1 MKKLLTG
8 IETIQKILDYELV
21 LYMIVLIGSTGFI
34 GSAFARALEARS
46 LEFVALERDETYNY
60 PIDVVI
66 DANGNSKKFVAEK
79 DPHFDFE
86 SSVAS
91 VSSRLTSLRYST
103 YMYLS
108 SGEVYGVDQYV
119 SNSSEDVCIQEPSR
133 SFYGMHRRLAECL
146 VGAHSKRNFIF
157 RLGGF
162 TGNGLRKN
170 PVYDIVKGNALFVHP
185 NSAFQFMDVD
195 FAANLMLDL
204 LFDAPPGVYNICG
217 RGTLKVSQ
225 ILAMLNPKLQPLFQA
240 DRLEHHELNLAK
252 LEFYSKKSIP
262 STKDCI
268 LGML

>member
-1 MKKLLTG
+1 
-8 IETIQKILDYELV
+8 
-21 LYMIVLIGSTGFI
+21 MIALIGSTGFI

-46 LEFVALERDETYNY
+46 VKFIALERDAIYNQLV
-60 PIDVVI
+60 DVVI
-66 DANGNSKKFVAEK
+66 DANGNSKKFIAEK
-79 DPHFDFE
+79 HPHFDFQ

-103 YMYLS
+103 YVYLS

-119 SNSSEDVCIQEPSR
+119 SNSSEDVCILEPAR
-133 SFYGMHRRLAECL
+133 SYYGMHRRLAEFL
-146 VGAHSKRNFIF
+146 VGAHAKRNFIF

-170 PVYDIVKGNALFVHP
+170 PVYDIVNGNALFVHP
-185 NSAFQFMDVD
+185 DSAFQFMDVD

-204 LFDAPPGVYNICG
+204 LFEAPPGVYNICG

-225 ILAMLNPKLQPLFQA
+225 MLAILNPRLQPFFQA
-240 DRLEHHELNLAK
+240 DRMEHHELNLAK

-268 LGML
+268 LNML